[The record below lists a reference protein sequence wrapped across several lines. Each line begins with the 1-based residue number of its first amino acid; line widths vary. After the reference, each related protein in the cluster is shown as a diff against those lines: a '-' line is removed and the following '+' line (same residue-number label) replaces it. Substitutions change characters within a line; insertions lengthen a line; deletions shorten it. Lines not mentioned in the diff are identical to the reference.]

1 MMSDLKDIKQSDTIH
16 YQKIIIF
23 GEKGVGI
30 SNFISYMENF
40 DKDEEINSIRKDSS
54 NLEESSDNNNSLVE
68 QIKKISFN
76 INEDR
81 KVYYYIYEVN
91 IDTFDYIKINLDTL
105 LVQTECIIMMYN
117 NKDSFE
123 NLPNLIETIESLF
136 SQNKYKNCP
145 IFVVQ
150 NKMKDNSDNN
160 NPSDKEEENEEKEI
174 DNIIEDIKKE
184 NLNIIHKK
192 VSILEKDDYPTLIL
206 EIDRKLFNPDNKN
219 NNDIVNIIKFKYPF
233 KKYKNELMDNYYD
246 VNSMTIVLLGDFKT
260 GKTSFLNY
268 LDEKIEDV
276 KSIDISN
283 SNSNTNEYKIFGKI
297 CNEEV
302 SINIIDPEGEKPLDN
317 IKDNL
322 LQKAD
327 GFLLFFDLLNEGS
340 FKSIDNYLE
349 KIKSINGSKE
359 IILLGNK
366 VDDNENRKIK
376 KGEIKEYIES
386 KNIKYYEC
394 SCKYGINIYEIL
406 NEISFMSFNKYEN
419 NNEINIKIKNINR
432 VERDK
437 NGNNCKCLL
446 CSIF

>member
-174 DNIIEDIKKE
+174 DNIIEDIK
-184 NLNIIHKK
+184 
-192 VSILEKDDYPTLIL
+192 
-206 EIDRKLFNPDNKN
+206 RK
-219 NNDIVNIIKFKYPF
+219 
-233 KKYKNELMDNYYD
+233 
-246 VNSMTIVLLGDFKT
+246 T
-260 GKTSFLNY
+260 
-268 LDEKIEDV
+268 
-276 KSIDISN
+276 
-283 SNSNTNEYKIFGKI
+283 
-297 CNEEV
+297 
-302 SINIIDPEGEKPLDN
+302 
-317 IKDNL
+317 
-322 LQKAD
+322 
-327 GFLLFFDLLNEGS
+327 
-340 FKSIDNYLE
+340 
-349 KIKSINGSKE
+349 
-359 IILLGNK
+359 
-366 VDDNENRKIK
+366 
-376 KGEIKEYIES
+376 
-386 KNIKYYEC
+386 
-394 SCKYGINIYEIL
+394 
-406 NEISFMSFNKYEN
+406 
-419 NNEINIKIKNINR
+419 
-432 VERDK
+432 
-437 NGNNCKCLL
+437 
-446 CSIF
+446 